1 MKKKILLVD
10 DEETLRWALQNTLLD
25 DGYDVEDTNDSIEA
39 LELAKKRKYDLVIS
53 DLTMPFMNGVQ
64 LIAEIKKAN
73 PSIRAIIMTGYGST
87 EAVIE
92 AMHTGVSDFITKP
105 FKLEHMKKV
114 IRKVL
119 SESENTGI
127 NAYSEKKHENEE
139 PRQCEV
145 YTDKHNDSSYYI
157 VQDETEKANHAFYA
171 AVETDDRQLALFG
184 SFSREAG
191 LENLD
196 TVIKTVFRYEA
207 KTCRS
212 PASLIKNMNTF
223 LCENIKNRFPLMLFC
238 VIFEKQGQK
247 LSYSICGEG
256 LTCFVFSQEKEMIQ
270 LQSYPLFLNIFPD
283 ISVPEQTLP
292 MPAGNRF
299 IVIDSNAVATSI
311 RKGIIQKDRLR
322 DALVRDVAGDCEHVA
337 KKMKEGIVGWHE
349 LTADAR
355 NCSVI
360 AFTLENG
367 RCMPWKEEISISMP
381 IDDYDEVLQLFE
393 EKLSKIVGDECKRHD
408 IITSVNEAVLN
419 ALFFAYKEGEK
430 GEIVLKFSRLGED
443 IIIVVSDRGCGF
455 DTQNYEEP
463 DTTFYK
469 GIARKDGRGIFVM
482 KQLMDRV
489 MIQSGRGTGTSVFLA
504 KRVNFYGN

>member
-25 DGYDVEDTNDSIEA
+25 DGYDVEDTNDSVEA
-39 LELAKKRKYDLVIS
+39 LEMAKKRRYDLVIS
-53 DLTMPFMNGVQ
+53 DLTMPAMNGVQ

-73 PSIRAIIMTGYGST
+73 PSTRAIIMTGYGST

-119 SESENTGI
+119 SESENTGT
-127 NAYSEKKHENEE
+127 NAYSEKNHRNEE
-139 PRQCEV
+139 PLPCEV
-145 YTDKHNDSSYYI
+145 YTDKHKDSSCYI
-157 VQDETEKANHAFYA
+157 VQDETENANRAFYD
-171 AVETDDRQLALFG
+171 AVETDDCLLALFG

-212 PASLIKNMNTF
+212 PASLIENMNTF
-223 LCENIKNRFPLMLFC
+223 LCEHIKNRFPLMLFC
-238 VIFEKQGQK
+238 VILEKQGQK
-247 LSYSICGEG
+247 LFYSICGEG
-256 LTCFVFSQEKEMIQ
+256 LTCFMFSQEKEMIH
-270 LQSYPLFLNIFPD
+270 LQSYPLFLNMFPD

-299 IVIDSNAVATSI
+299 IVIDSNAVATGI
-311 RKGIIQKDRLR
+311 RKGIIQKERLR
-322 DALVRDVAGDCEHVA
+322 DILVREAAGDCGHVA
-337 KKMKEGIVGWHE
+337 KKMKEGIDGWHE
-349 LTADAR
+349 LAADAR
-355 NCSVI
+355 NCSI
-360 AFTLENG
+360 AAFTLENG
-367 RCMPWKEEISISMP
+367 RGRPWKEEISISLP

-430 GEIVLKFSRLGED
+430 GEIVLKFSRLGEE

-469 GIARKDGRGIFVM
+469 GITKKDGRGIFIM

>member
-25 DGYDVEDTNDSIEA
+25 DGYDVEDTNDSVEA
-39 LELAKKRKYDLVIS
+39 LEMAKKRRYDLVIS
-53 DLTMPFMNGVQ
+53 DLTMPAMNGVQ

-73 PSIRAIIMTGYGST
+73 PAIRAIIMTGYGST

-119 SESENTGI
+119 SENENTGT
-127 NAYSEKKHENEE
+127 NAYSEKNHRNEE
-139 PRQCEV
+139 PLPCEV
-145 YTDKHNDSSYYI
+145 YTDKHKGASYI
-157 VQDETEKANHAFYA
+157 VQDETEKANRAFYD

-184 SFSREAG
+184 TFSREAG
-191 LENLD
+191 VENLD

-212 PASLIKNMNTF
+212 PASLIKSMNTF
-223 LCENIKNRFPLMLFC
+223 LCEHTKNRFPLMLFC
-238 VIFEKQGQK
+238 VIFEKQELK

-256 LTCFVFSQEKEMIQ
+256 LTCFMFSQEKEMIQ
-270 LQSYPLFLNIFPD
+270 LQSYPLFLNMFPD

-292 MPAGNRF
+292 MPADNRF
-299 IVIDSNAVATSI
+299 IVIDSNAVATGI
-311 RKGIIQKDRLR
+311 RKGIIQIERLR
-322 DALVRDVAGDCEHVA
+322 DILVREAAGDCEHVA
-337 KKMKEGIVGWHE
+337 KKMKEEIDGWHE
-349 LTADAR
+349 LAADAR
-355 NCSVI
+355 NRSVA

-367 RCMPWKEEISISMP
+367 RCMPWKEEISISLP
-381 IDDYDEVLQLFE
+381 IDNYDEVLQLFE
-393 EKLSKIVGDECKRHD
+393 EKLSGIVDDECKRYD

-419 ALFFAYKEGEK
+419 ALFFAYKDGEK
-430 GEIVLKFSRLGED
+430 GDIALKFSRLGEE

-455 DTQNYEEP
+455 DTQNYQEP
-463 DTTFYK
+463 DTTLYK
-469 GIARKDGRGIFVM
+469 GITRKDGRGIFIM

-489 MIQSGRGTGTSVFLA
+489 MIQSGRGMGTSVFLA